1 MQEGKSAHVIYTTRH
16 AQIETKTILGATKEN
31 RAGADRTIIVR
42 V

>member
-16 AQIETKTILGATKEN
+16 AEIETKTILGTTKEN
-31 RAGADRTIIVR
+31 SAGADRTTIVK